1 MSDEKMS
8 ESTDEVIEQLLSQK
22 LEAESARI
30 YIRCYY
36 GKMVSAHDVA
46 DALGLGYHCLRKKF
60 KNKTGQ
66 SIGHFLIQTKLEG
79 AKELFQKTNLSVKEV
94 SFEVGFRDPSH
105 FSKMFKKYVGVPPLE
120 YKTNKDDS
128 QHEHLN

>member
-1 MSDEKMS
+1 MSDE
-8 ESTDEVIEQLLSQK
+8 EILGNTDGVIEQLLSQK

-30 YIRCYY
+30 YILCYY
-36 GKMVSAHDVA
+36 GKVVSAHDVA

-60 KNKTGQ
+60 KDKTGQ
-66 SIGHFLIQTKLEG
+66 SIGHFLIQTKIEG

-105 FSKMFKKYVGVPPLE
+105 FSKIFKKYTGASPLE
-120 YKTNKDDS
+120 FKIS
-128 QHEHLN
+128 QGASKGDGLN